1 MQKESRSNANMQPG
15 RLWPISTGCYLSLF
29 LLHLRK
35 FLETVCGK
43 EKTLLLTKSCVP
55 VSTVLQSHKHRSI
68 GQKSPFDT
76 AVSSTQ
82 GYHEVS
88 CSLENL

>member
-1 MQKESRSNANMQPG
+1 MEKERRSNANMQQG

-35 FLETVCGK
+35 FLVQCVA
-43 EKTLLLTKSCVP
+43 KTLLLTKSCVP

-68 GQKSPFDT
+68 GQKRPFD
-76 AVSSTQ
+76 AVVSSAQ